1 MRPASWARC
10 RAETILPTKPMRT
23 SPLGLL
29 GTTALLGSVALGCA
43 STAPPFDTMKNA
55 NVTAFRLQNFEPPP
69 PAPAAAGQPA
79 QPGAIP
85 GVPPEIQQ
93 WVQQGAQALQQLLP
107 PGLQL
112 PGAPATP
119 APPPA
124 PEAPRFHGFR
134 ILGQTQV
141 MDPDLKEKLGE
152 IFGDEDNFDNNHA
165 SCGYSE
171 MGISFSPQ
179 PGVQNDMLISFSCNQ
194 VLARTFAWPHRA
206 SGMKPNM
213 VKELTSVV

>member
-1 MRPASWARC
+1 M
-10 RAETILPTKPMRT
+10 KT
-23 SPLGLL
+23 SSLGFFSLV
-29 GTTALLGSVALGCA
+29 TLLGSLSVGCA
-43 STAPPFDTMKNA
+43 STAPPFDTMKSA

-69 PAPAAAGQPA
+69 QAAPAAGQPA

-85 GVPPEIQQ
+85 GVPPEIQA

-107 PGLQL
+107 PGLAL
-112 PGAPATP
+112 PGAPAAAVP
-119 APPPA
+119 APA

-141 MDPDLKEKLGE
+141 MDPELKEKLGE

-165 SCGYSE
+165 ACGYSE

-194 VLARTFAWPHRA
+194 VLARTFAWPHPA
-206 SGMKPNM
+206 AGMKPDM
-213 VKELTSVV
+213 VKELTSVVQKIFPPGT

>member
-1 MRPASWARC
+1 
-10 RAETILPTKPMRT
+10 
-23 SPLGLL
+23 
-29 GTTALLGSVALGCA
+29 
-43 STAPPFDTMKNA
+43 MKSA

-69 PAPAAAGQPA
+69 QAAPAAGQPA

-112 PGAPATP
+112 PGAPAAA

-141 MDPDLKEKLGE
+141 MDPELKEKLGE

-165 SCGYSE
+165 ACGYSE

-206 SGMKPNM
+206 SGMKPEM
-213 VKELTSVV
+213 VKELTTVVQKIFPPGT

>member
-1 MRPASWARC
+1 M
-10 RAETILPTKPMRT
+10 KT
-23 SPLGLL
+23 SSLGLFSL
-29 GTTALLGSVALGCA
+29 VTLLGSLSVGCA
-43 STAPPFDTMKNA
+43 STAPPFDTMKSA

-69 PAPAAAGQPA
+69 QAAPAAGQPA

-85 GVPPEIQQ
+85 GVPPEIQA

-107 PGLQL
+107 PGLAL
-112 PGAPATP
+112 PGAPAAA

-141 MDPDLKEKLGE
+141 MDPELKEKLGE

-165 SCGYSE
+165 ACGYSE

-194 VLARTFAWPHRA
+194 VLARTFAWPHPA
-206 SGMKPNM
+206 AGMKPEM
-213 VKELTSVV
+213 VKELTSVVQKIFPPGT